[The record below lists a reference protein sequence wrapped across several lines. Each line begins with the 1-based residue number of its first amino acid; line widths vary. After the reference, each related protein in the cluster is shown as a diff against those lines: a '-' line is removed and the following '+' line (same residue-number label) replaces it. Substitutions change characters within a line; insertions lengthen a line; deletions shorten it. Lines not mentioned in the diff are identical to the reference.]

1 LKFIKGI
8 ESAVLEN
15 SDAMKTED
23 IELKKSD
30 EGDDNG
36 GGDAV
41 DTKDVVV
48 ANTISEVS
56 INVRPWRMVL

>member
-1 LKFIKGI
+1 M
-8 ESAVLEN
+8 LEN